1 MHNPRTSL
9 IKREQRK
16 SFLLRE
22 LSTMLNTLCE
32 DEPKLSPLY
41 ISQVNLSD
49 DGGICYVY
57 MSSTPLDPSVTTKQL
72 FEELL
77 PTLVLYKPSM
87 RKNLASVLQKRY
99 VPDLKF
105 LFDPKREKVD
115 KINELLDRVQNE
127 LKEQDAPQKTD
138 ANQDE

>member
-49 DGGICYVY
+49 DGGICYIY
-57 MSSTPLDPSVTTKQL
+57 MSSTPLDPNVTTKQL

-87 RKNLASVLQKRY
+87 RKSLASVLQKRY

-105 LFDPKREKVD
+105 LFDENREKMD
-115 KINELLDRVQNE
+115 RINGLLDQV
-127 LKEQDAPQKTD
+127 
-138 ANQDE
+138 QDELQEYDAKNSADAKRDE